1 MVAYADENMVAN
13 EEDIRFVLFGG
24 QDALM
29 KAAQQLGYV
38 QRSKH
43 WEMQYDLKNEL
54 HYPLPEGFHF
64 VNSWYLD
71 ITKVGECC

>member
-1 MVAYADENMVAN
+1 VAYADGNMVTN

-43 WEMQYDLKNEL
+43 
-54 HYPLPEGFHF
+54 
-64 VNSWYLD
+64 
-71 ITKVGECC
+71 